1 MKQLVLYTKNIFRIR
16 RKSPLASKYFPSQ
29 LQCDFLILYTFLLYN
44 PKSIHLILK
53 NIFFPYVK
61 SPMFSVNMRASV
73 ISFLLM
79 STSKLLLQSISLD
92 VLFIRIPNHGQ
103 KGCWHCSVCVYACY
117 FSVIPKD
124 FGLNKEIEREREN
137 QDQKSTTQCI
147 ILQGVR
153 CQREQL
159 VVSAIRGCGHMT
171 SSVVAYTWLLRS
183 WQCHI

>member
-1 MKQLVLYTKNIFRIR
+1 MWFPYSIYLFTLQSKEYTSDIK
-16 RKSPLASKYFPSQ
+16 KY
-29 LQCDFLILYTFLLYN
+29 
-44 PKSIHLILK
+44 
-53 NIFFPYVK
+53 FFPYVK

-159 VVSAIRGCGHMT
+159 VVSAIILNVGKFKT
-171 SSVVAYTWLLRS
+171 EFAS
-183 WQCHI
+183 